1 MRRREFITLLGGA
14 AAAWP
19 LLARAQQ
26 SAVPVIGIL
35 MGGSADS
42 FTPFEPAFRK
52 GLNEGGF
59 PDGSNVPFEF
69 RRANGQVDRLPAL
82 AADLVGRRLAV
93 IATQTL
99 PAALAAKGAT
109 STIPLV
115 FVVGEDPIKVG
126 LVKSLSRPGGNV
138 TGVTNFMN
146 VLGTK
151 RLELVSEA
159 VPTAVVLG
167 LLVNPTNPNAE
178 ADTRD
183 LQAAA
188 QALGRRLQVL
198 PAATDR
204 ELETA
209 FATAVEQKVGALF
222 INIDSF
228 LFARREQI
236 AALAARHQVPTI
248 HPFREYVAA
257 GGLMSY
263 GASFVDAWRQ
273 SGVYVGRILRGVKP
287 ADLPV
292 LQPIKFDLVINLKTA
307 KALGLQVPPSP
318 RQVSGPFC
326 GPARVPPGST

>member
-1 MRRREFITLLGGA
+1 MKRREFITLLGGA
-14 AAAWP
+14 AVAWP
-19 LLARAQQ
+19 AVTRAQQ
-26 SAVPVIGIL
+26 PAALVIGIL
-35 MGGSADS
+35 MGGWAES
-42 FTPFEPAFRK
+42 FAPFEPAFRK
-52 GLNEGGF
+52 GINEGGF
-59 PDGSNVPFEF
+59 PHGSNMPFEYS
-69 RRANGQVDRLPAL
+69 RANGQVDRLPAL
-82 AADLVGRRLAV
+82 AADLVGRRPAV

-109 STIPLV
+109 STIPVV

-126 LVKSLSRPGGNV
+126 LVKSLSRPDSNV

-159 VPTAVVLG
+159 VPAAVVLG
-167 LLVNPTNPNAE
+167 LLVNPTNPNAD

-183 LQAAA
+183 LQVAA

-198 PAATDR
+198 TAATER

-209 FATAVEQKVGALF
+209 FDAAVEQKVGALF

-228 LFARREQI
+228 LFDRREQI

-273 SGVYVGRILRGVKP
+273 SGIYVGRILRGVKP
-287 ADLPV
+287 TDLPV
-292 LQPIKFDLVINLKTA
+292 LQPVKFDLVINLKAVKT
-307 KALGLQVPPSP
+307 LGLAVPPALL
-318 RQVSGPFC
+318 
-326 GPARVPPGST
+326 ARADEVIE

>member
-1 MRRREFITLLGGA
+1 MIRREFITLLGGA
-14 AAAWP
+14 AVAWP
-19 LLARAQQ
+19 AVTRAQQ
-26 SAVPVIGIL
+26 PAAPVIGIL
-35 MGGSADS
+35 MGGWAES
-42 FTPFEPAFRK
+42 FAPFEPAFRK
-52 GLNEGGF
+52 GINEGGF
-59 PDGSNVPFEF
+59 PNGSNMPFEYG
-69 RRANGQVDRLPAL
+69 RANGQVDRLPAL
-82 AADLVGRRLAV
+82 AADLVGRRPAV

-109 STIPLV
+109 STIPVV

-126 LVKSLSRPGGNV
+126 LVKSLSRPDSNV

-159 VPTAVVLG
+159 VPAAVVLG

-183 LQAAA
+183 LQVAA

-198 PAATDR
+198 TAATER

-209 FATAVEQKVGALF
+209 FAAAVEQKVGALF

-228 LFARREQI
+228 LFDRREQI

-273 SGVYVGRILRGVKP
+273 SGIYVGRILRGVKP
-287 ADLPV
+287 TDLPV
-292 LQPIKFDLVINLKTA
+292 LQPVKFDLVINLKAA
-307 KALGLQVPPSP
+307 KTLGLAVPPALL
-318 RQVSGPFC
+318 
-326 GPARVPPGST
+326 ARADEVIE

>member
-1 MRRREFITLLGGA
+1 MTAFIGRREFVTLLSGA
-14 AAAWP
+14 AVAWP
-19 LLARAQQ
+19 AVARGQQ
-26 SAVPVIGIL
+26 PAAPVIGIL
-35 MGGSADS
+35 MGGWAES
-42 FTPFEPAFRK
+42 FAPFEPAFRK
-52 GLNEGGF
+52 GINEGAF
-59 PDGSNVPFEF
+59 SNGSNVPFEYG
-69 RRANGQVDRLPAL
+69 RANGQVDRLPAL
-82 AADLVGRRLAV
+82 AANLVGRRPAV

-109 STIPLV
+109 STIPVV

-126 LVKSLSRPGGNV
+126 LVKSLSRPDSNV

-159 VPTAVVLG
+159 VPAAVVLG

-183 LQAAA
+183 LQVAA

-198 PAATDR
+198 TAATER

-209 FATAVEQKVGALF
+209 FAAAVEQKVGALF

-228 LFARREQI
+228 LFDRREQI

-273 SGVYVGRILRGVKP
+273 SGIYVGRILTGVKP
-287 ADLPV
+287 TDLPV
-292 LQPIKFDLVINLKTA
+292 LQPVKFDLVINLKAA
-307 KALGLQVPPSP
+307 KTLGLAVPPALL
-318 RQVSGPFC
+318 
-326 GPARVPPGST
+326 ARADEVIE

>member
-167 LLVNPTNPNAE
+167 LLGNPTNPNAE

-273 SGVYVGRILRGVKP
+273 SGIYVGRILTGVKP
-287 ADLPV
+287 TDLPV
-292 LQPIKFDLVINLKTA
+292 LQPVKFDLVINLKAA
-307 KALGLQVPPSP
+307 KTLGLAVPPALL
-318 RQVSGPFC
+318 
-326 GPARVPPGST
+326 ARADEVIE

>member
-1 MRRREFITLLGGA
+1 MKRREFITLVGGA

-19 LLARAQQ
+19 VRARAQQ
-26 SAVPVIGIL
+26 PGMPVLGIL
-35 MGGSADS
+35 TGGTAES
-42 FTPFEPAFRK
+42 FAPFEPAFRK

-59 PDGSNVPFEF
+59 PAGSNVPFEF
-69 RRANGQVDRLPAL
+69 GGSNGQVDRLPAL
-82 AADLVGRRLAV
+82 AADLVGRRPAV
-93 IATQTL
+93 VATQTL

-109 STIPLV
+109 STIPIV

-159 VPTAVVLG
+159 VPTAMVLG
-167 LLVNPTNPNAE
+167 LLVNPTNPNAQ
-178 ADTRD
+178 ADTGD

-188 QALGRRLQVL
+188 QGLGRRLQVL
-198 PAATDR
+198 TAGTER

-209 FATAVEQKVGALF
+209 FAAAVEQKVGALF

-236 AALAARHQVPTI
+236 TALAARHQIPTI

-263 GASFVDAWRQ
+263 GASVVDAWRQ
-273 SGVYVGRILRGVKP
+273 SGIYVGRILKGSKP

-292 LQPIKFDLVINLKTA
+292 LQPTKFELVINMKA
-307 KALGLQVPPSP
+307 AIALGVEIPPTLL
-318 RQVSGPFC
+318 
-326 GPARVPPGST
+326 ARADEVIE

>member
-1 MRRREFITLLGGA
+1 MMRRREFVTLLSGA
-14 AAAWP
+14 AAVWP
-19 LLARAQQ
+19 VAARAQQ
-26 SAVPVIGIL
+26 GAALVIGIL
-35 MGGSADS
+35 MGGWAES
-42 FTPFEPAFRK
+42 FAPFEPAFRK
-52 GLNEGGF
+52 GINEGGF
-59 PDGSNVPFEF
+59 PNGSNMPFEYG
-69 RRANGQVDRLPAL
+69 RANGQVDRLPAL
-82 AADLVGRRLAV
+82 AADLVGRRPAV

-99 PAALAAKGAT
+99 PAALAAKAAT
-109 STIPLV
+109 STIPVV

-126 LVKSLSRPGGNV
+126 LVKSLSRPDSNV

-159 VPTAVVLG
+159 VPAAVVLG

-183 LQAAA
+183 LQVAA
-188 QALGRRLQVL
+188 QALVRPLQVL
-198 PAATDR
+198 TGATER

-209 FATAVEQKVGALF
+209 FAAAVEQKVGALF

-228 LFARREQI
+228 LFDRREQI

-273 SGVYVGRILRGVKP
+273 SGIYVGRILTGVKP
-287 ADLPV
+287 TDLPV
-292 LQPIKFDLVINLKTA
+292 LQPVKFDLVINLKAA
-307 KALGLQVPPSP
+307 KTLGLAVPPALL
-318 RQVSGPFC
+318 
-326 GPARVPPGST
+326 ARADEVIE

>member
-1 MRRREFITLLGGA
+1 MIRREFITLLGGA
-14 AAAWP
+14 AVAWP
-19 LLARAQQ
+19 AVTRAQQ
-26 SAVPVIGIL
+26 PAALVIGIL
-35 MGGSADS
+35 MGGWAES
-42 FTPFEPAFRK
+42 FAPFEPAFRK
-52 GLNEGGF
+52 GINEGGF
-59 PDGSNVPFEF
+59 PNGSNMPFEYG
-69 RRANGQVDRLPAL
+69 RANGQVDRLPAL
-82 AADLVGRRLAV
+82 AADLVGRRPAV

-109 STIPLV
+109 STIPVV

-126 LVKSLSRPGGNV
+126 LVKSLSRPDSNV

-159 VPTAVVLG
+159 VPAAVVLG

-183 LQAAA
+183 LQVAA

-198 PAATDR
+198 TAATER

-209 FATAVEQKVGALF
+209 FAAAVEQKVGALF

-228 LFARREQI
+228 LFDRREQI

-273 SGVYVGRILRGVKP
+273 SGIYVGRILTGVKP
-287 ADLPV
+287 TDLPV
-292 LQPIKFDLVINLKTA
+292 LQPVKFDLVINLKAA
-307 KALGLQVPPSP
+307 KTLGLAVPPALL
-318 RQVSGPFC
+318 
-326 GPARVPPGST
+326 ARADEVIE

>member
-159 VPTAVVLG
+159 VPSAVMLG
-167 LLVNPTNPNAE
+167 LLLNPTNPNAE
-178 ADTRD
+178 ADGWD

-236 AALAARHQVPTI
+236 AALAARRQVPTI

-307 KALGLQVPPSP
+307 KALGLQVPPSLL
-318 RQVSGPFC
+318 
-326 GPARVPPGST
+326 ARADEVIE

>member
-1 MRRREFITLLGGA
+1 MMKRRKFVTLLGGA
-14 AAAWP
+14 VAVAWP
-19 LLARAQQ
+19 VAVHAQK

-35 MGGSADS
+35 MGGSAES
-42 FTPFEPAFRK
+42 FAPFEPAFRK
-52 GLNEGGF
+52 GLDEGGS
-59 PDGSNVPFEF
+59 PNGSNVPFEF
-69 RRANGQVDRLPAL
+69 RRANGQVDRLPDL
-82 AADLVGRRLAV
+82 AADLVGRSPAV

-99 PAALAAKGAT
+99 PAAFAAKDAT
-109 STIPLV
+109 RTIPVV
-115 FVVGEDPIKVG
+115 FVIGEDPIKVG

-151 RLELVSEA
+151 RLEMVSEA
-159 VPTAVVLG
+159 VPTALVLG

-178 ADTRD
+178 ADTTD
-183 LQAAA
+183 LRAAA

-198 PAATDR
+198 TATTDR

-209 FATAVEQKVGALF
+209 FVTAVEQKVGALF

-292 LQPIKFDLVINLKTA
+292 LQPIKFDLVINLKAA
-307 KALGLQVPPSP
+307 KTLGLDIPST
-318 RQVSGPFC
+318 VI
-326 GPARVPPGST
+326 ARADEVIE